1 MSSPASEIEEMSRA
15 HRRGLIQFAC
25 AAVSAAVLAAL
36 TACSPD
42 GGTVNEPPESEYTQA
57 EAYAPM
63 EAAVADSIAALP
75 DFPGFGSRTWHQNP
89 CSHDGIDDPDYVN
102 VEIWYDLTEEDS
114 QSDLVREDYVAV
126 LRELWES
133 QGYEITADD
142 STQLESRVDHILSAK
157 REDGISLGYA
167 VGRYAG
173 FIINSGCVPV
183 SELSEIEYIPPV
195 GGIEPG
201 SDQDNVDRYFPDGT
215 PTDHAAAI
223 DPFAGMQAAFG
234 PMPFDSPATYDDQ
247 L

>member
-1 MSSPASEIEEMSRA
+1 MSSPVSEIEETSVA
-15 HRRGLIQFAC
+15 YRRGLIRFTR

-42 GGTVNEPPESEYTQA
+42 GGSVNEPPESEYTQA
-57 EAYAPM
+57 EVYAPM
-63 EAAVADSIAALP
+63 ETAVADSIAVLP
-75 DFPGFGSRTWHQNP
+75 EFPGFGSRTWHQNP
-89 CSHDGIDDPDYVN
+89 CSHDGVDDPDYIN
-102 VEIWYDLTEEDS
+102 VEIWYDLSEQDS
-114 QSDLVREDYVAV
+114 QSDLVREDYVAA
-126 LRELWES
+126 LREWWES

-142 STQLESRVDHILSAK
+142 STQLESRVDHILSAQ

-167 VGRYAG
+167 VGKYAG

-201 SDQDNVDRYFPDGT
+201 SDQDNVDRYFPDGI
-215 PTDHAAAI
+215 PTDQAAAI
-223 DPFAGMQAAFG
+223 DPFARAQTHGVPA
-234 PMPFDSPATYDDQ
+234 PFEPPATYDDQ